1 MAKSSVKTIASAA
14 AQGAP
19 AINIG
24 ISEKD
29 RAAIAQGLSR
39 LLADTYT
46 LYLTTHN
53 FHWNVTG
60 PMFNTLHT
68 MFMTQYTELWNAVDP
83 VAERI
88 RSLGHPA
95 PGSYAQFSQ
104 LASVPDVP
112 VTPPKALEMVRILV
126 QGHEAVARTARELF
140 PMADKASDEPT
151 ADLLTQ
157 RMTVHEQTAWMLRS
171 LLEE

>member
-1 MAKSSVKTIASAA
+1 MAKPKKTKAVESVGI
-14 AQGAP
+14 Q
-19 AINIG
+19 IG

-29 RAAIAQGLSR
+29 RAAIAGGLSH

-68 MFMTQYTELWNAVDP
+68 MFMAQYTELWTAVDP
-83 VAERI
+83 IAERI

-95 PGSYAQFSQ
+95 PGSYAAFGA
-104 LASVPDVP
+104 LASIKDAPA
-112 VTPPKALEMVRILV
+112 TPPKALEMVRILM
-126 QGHEAVARTARELF
+126 QGHEAVARTARGIF
-140 PMADKASDEPT
+140 PLAEPASDEPT

-157 RMTVHEQTAWMLRS
+157 RLTVHEQTAWMLRS
-171 LLEE
+171 ILEE

>member
-1 MAKSSVKTIASAA
+1 MAKSDHK
-14 AQGAP
+14 AQAP
-19 AINIG
+19 SINIG
-24 ISEKD
+24 ISDKD
-29 RAAIAQGLSR
+29 RAAIAKGLSR

-60 PMFNTLHT
+60 PMFNTLHL

-88 RSLGHPA
+88 RSLGHKA

-104 LASVPDVP
+104 LASIADRAGRATCGAGDGAHPG
-112 VTPPKALEMVRILV
+112 
-126 QGHEAVARTARELF
+126 QG
-140 PMADKASDEPT
+140 P
-151 ADLLTQ
+151 
-157 RMTVHEQTAWMLRS
+157 RS
-171 LLEE
+171 RGAHRA

>member
-1 MAKSSVKTIASAA
+1 MVKKNIAS
-14 AQGAP
+14 P
-19 AINIG
+19 SINIG
-24 ISEKD
+24 ISDTD
-29 RAAIAQGLSR
+29 RAAIAGGLSR

-60 PMFNTLHT
+60 PMFNTLHA
-68 MFMTQYTELWNAVDP
+68 MFMAQYTELWNAVDP
-83 VAERI
+83 IAERI

-95 PGSYAQFSQ
+95 PGSYAAFGA
-104 LASVPDVP
+104 LASIADAPT
-112 VTPPKALEMVRILV
+112 TPPKALEMVRILV
-126 QGHEAVARTARELF
+126 AGHEAVARTARGIFAL
-140 PMADKASDEPT
+140 ADKAADEPT

-157 RMTVHEQTAWMLRS
+157 RLTVHEQTAWMLRS